1 MSSKVLQF
9 AIEAHKG
16 QFRKYSGLPY
26 VSHPVDVRNLLVS
39 YLANKAENG
48 SLVLDKKYF
57 DIESAAYLHDVL
69 EDCPNITEKD
79 IESVS
84 NENVLNIVKELTN
97 PSKGVKAPRAERKKM
112 DRDHL
117 SVVSWEAKLIK
128 LCDRICNLRD
138 FKREC
143 KDQKFLNMYADES
156 KLLLECLAGTHSVLE
171 IILNNLIK
179 ECKNEKIQVS

>member
-16 QFRKYSGLPY
+16 QVRKYSGLPY

-39 YLANKAENG
+39 YLAIKGENG
-48 SLVLDKKYF
+48 SLVLDSKYS
-57 DIESAAYLHDVL
+57 DIESASYLHDVL

-79 IESVS
+79 IENIS
-84 NENVLNIVKELTN
+84 NKNVLKIVKELTN
-97 PSKGVKAPRAERKKM
+97 PSKGIKAPRAERKKM

-143 KDQKFLNMYADES
+143 KDEKFLNLYADES
-156 KLLLECLAGTHSVLE
+156 RLLLECLKGTHSVLE
-171 IILNNLIK
+171 SILSSLIK
-179 ECKNEKIQVS
+179 ECKNTENQ